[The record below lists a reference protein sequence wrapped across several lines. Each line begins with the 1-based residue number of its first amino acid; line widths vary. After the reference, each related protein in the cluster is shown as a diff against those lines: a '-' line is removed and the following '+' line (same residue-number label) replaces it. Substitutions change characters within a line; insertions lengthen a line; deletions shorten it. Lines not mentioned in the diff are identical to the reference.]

1 MKYIIA
7 LITTFILISGYGQS
21 LEFRSSG
28 RLVLGT
34 LKEKTASVGLGDID
48 NDGDIDIVTANGRH
62 WPQQNRVFF
71 NSGKGIFTVSQSL
84 DIASETSYATELADF
99 DMDGDLDV
107 AIGNDNAPNTQSSM
121 IGKEIFLG
129 AEYLDKDFHLRETY
143 LLLI

>member
-1 MKYIIA
+1 M
-7 LITTFILISGYGQS
+7 
-21 LEFRSSG
+21 
-28 RLVLGT
+28 
-34 LKEKTASVGLGDID
+34 
-48 NDGDIDIVTANGRH
+48 DIV
-62 WPQQNRVFF
+62 
-71 NSGKGIFTVSQSL
+71 GK
-84 DIASETSYATELADF
+84 TSYVAELADF